1 MGHSARVS
9 LCATVMVSASLEA
22 SFRSRSRGT
31 VRFFLVPRLISKFY
45 RSSRHCHILA
55 VSVSISGRDAASHPT
70 SDLGG
75 RPLICLTMLFST

>member
-45 RSSRHCHILA
+45 RSSRHCRHSRGFGLDLGA
-55 VSVSISGRDAASHPT
+55 RRSLASH
-70 SDLGG
+70 
-75 RPLICLTMLFST
+75 